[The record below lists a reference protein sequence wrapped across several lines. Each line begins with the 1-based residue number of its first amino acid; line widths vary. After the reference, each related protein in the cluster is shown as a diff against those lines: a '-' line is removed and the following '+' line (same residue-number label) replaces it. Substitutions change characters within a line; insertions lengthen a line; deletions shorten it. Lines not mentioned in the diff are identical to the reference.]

1 MCRALS
7 HAVSEGAIS
16 RSCAPATGV
25 EAFGQPWGAPSGHT
39 WNAQRPDAHLPP
51 VLRPSAAGAM
61 GAPASATPRAATT
74 HGRSNR
80 PPSPGSAAARPWPI
94 PSRWWAEARR
104 ALGVDRHGAA
114 QSYDTP
120 GRAPVGDLTPRGA
133 YTAWRYAAR
142 SPPPAGA
149 GCDGAV
155 RQTPSGSAS
164 HTPPLA
170 CQPRHD
176 ASPRRGIAAASA

>member
-1 MCRALS
+1 MALLRRSIGKRKALFTRLLALAAPRTASVSPRGVPSSRLPHAGAWRLGRPPAWPPPSRTAHHAGSTRRRRGGSCAPRQRIMCRALS

-51 VLRPSAAGAM
+51 VLRPSAAAAM
-61 GAPASATPRAATT
+61 GAPASATPRTATT

-94 PSRWWAEARR
+94 PSRWWAEA
-104 ALGVDRHGAA
+104 
-114 QSYDTP
+114 Q
-120 GRAPVGDLTPRGA
+120 
-133 YTAWRYAAR
+133 
-142 SPPPAGA
+142 
-149 GCDGAV
+149 
-155 RQTPSGSAS
+155 
-164 HTPPLA
+164 
-170 CQPRHD
+170 
-176 ASPRRGIAAASA
+176 